1 MAKLQ
6 QLQHEVA
13 VVTVVVE
20 GGEDGMGVV
29 DVEQPAGLEEP
40 QHEVVP
46 HDAADPLRSAT
57 KPAMS

>member
-13 VVTVVVE
+13 VVTVTE
-20 GGEDGMGVV
+20 DSEDGMGVV